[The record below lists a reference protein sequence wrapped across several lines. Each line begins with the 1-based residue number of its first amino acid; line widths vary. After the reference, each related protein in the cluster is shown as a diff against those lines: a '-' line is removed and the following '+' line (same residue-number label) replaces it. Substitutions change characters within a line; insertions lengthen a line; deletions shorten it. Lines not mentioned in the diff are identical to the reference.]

1 MALVSHTP
9 PVGAPPPAP
18 TPSRVAAE
26 VRAASSGDSGPVEGL
41 EASAGALFDAAQFVS
56 QDFSRRED
64 RNDAEPRRRP
74 FADLDG
80 SGIGATH
87 AGAEQLTDRK
97 TYAALLAAT
106 ERGAEG
112 LSTQRGG
119 SRSSGGGFASLLSQ
133 AAEIYEETAR
143 IIYGQPVPR
152 GQSYSAIL

>member
-1 MALVSHTP
+1 MMRGVRPRERGGHHDPGPAPRGERALVRGGVD
-9 PVGAPPPAP
+9 PVGAA
-18 TPSRVAAE
+18 RH
-26 VRAASSGDSGPVEGL
+26 
-41 EASAGALFDAAQFVS
+41 
-56 QDFSRRED
+56 
-64 RNDAEPRRRP
+64 DAEPRRRP